1 MWGEVFYFCPH
12 HFRVVQLCARTIRHY
27 MLRSMFWLGNSLFLC
42 LLVFLG
48 GIAAFD
54 SWRCSEAR
62 NLSTFLYLL
71 PGNSGSSIFMCI
83 LGLSASQ

>member
-54 SWRCSEAR
+54 S
-62 NLSTFLYLL
+62 
-71 PGNSGSSIFMCI
+71 
-83 LGLSASQ
+83 